1 MWKATNYPAQVEQMK
16 LAGLNP
22 ALAYG
27 MAAEL
32 GMQAASQ
39 AASGLIGTG
48 MGLLLEGHNDRRQLR
63 QQEKLQ
69 NLEIKGSKELTD
81 YNAAKQLEMW
91 KATNYP
97 AQIEQMK
104 LAGLN
109 PALAYGMGGGG
120 GVTGKQI
127 GRAHV

>member
-1 MWKATNYPAQVEQMK
+1 
-16 LAGLNP
+16 
-22 ALAYG
+22 
-27 MAAEL
+27 
-32 GMQAASQ
+32 
-39 AASGLIGTG
+39 

-97 AQIEQMK
+97 AQVAIPL
-104 LAGLN
+104 LAL
-109 PALAYGMGGGG
+109 L
-120 GVTGKQI
+120 I
-127 GRAHV
+127 FHRLH

>member
-1 MWKATNYPAQVEQMK
+1 MPTFA
-16 LAGLNP
+16 AG
-22 ALAYG
+22 
-27 MAAEL
+27 L

-97 AQIEQMK
+97 AQVEQMK

-109 PALAYGMGGGG
+109 PALAYGMGGAG
-120 GVTGKQI
+120 GVTATYRDWENIRGT
-127 GRAHV
+127 GP